1 MLLTIDSMFTD
12 RFQRLSIESISV
24 AILIPLEQETAY
36 AMSIEHEG
44 EYNLRMGRDI
54 KSMISVARFPRIPK
68 TILFAYNDH
77 PSHLRA
83 RYGKSKSKL

>member
-1 MLLTIDSMFTD
+1 MFTD
-12 RFQRLSIESISV
+12 RFHGVSIKSISD
-24 AILIPLEQETAY
+24 AILIPLEQQTAY

-44 EYNLRMGRDI
+44 EYRPRMGRDI
-54 KSMISVARFPRIPK
+54 KSMISIARFPRIPK
-68 TILFAYNDH
+68 TNLFTFNDH